1 MTTQTH
7 TTQTHTPDHAAGR
20 VPVARTGL
28 VLVLAVIVAV
38 AVNVVVAWVARGAG
52 ATPGFPPLTVP
63 VFGAFTLVG
72 VLVGWAGWRIIE
84 HRSAR
89 PGRLLGWLVPV
100 VGLLSFV
107 PDVALGLL
115 RFIPGAT
122 WPGVLGL
129 MVMHVVVIVIAVP
142 AYLIAGRP
150 ATSR

>member
-20 VPVARTGL
+20 VPGSHGPRAGSRRHRGSRRQCGRGVGGEGSGSDARL
-28 VLVLAVIVAV
+28 PAAQ
-38 AVNVVVAWVARGAG
+38 
-52 ATPGFPPLTVP
+52 VP

-100 VGLLSFV
+100 VGVLSFV

-122 WPGVLGL
+122 WPGALGL